1 MQASA
6 FVGLL
11 PMCDISIHI
20 ADAERRSRHTALK
33 DGQPVTY
40 LVFSGDD
47 AVSGEV
53 HFKFDP
59 SSRRLDHVGIKVG
72 SPQRTIASAFITFY
86 SFLVIR
92 LNLLGPS
99 NWFTAASTSLY
110 PLSASFSLRGR

>member
-1 MQASA
+1 MENLLSKVSTYPCLPLTLAAFSHFHSAQASA

-11 PMCDISIHI
+11 PMCDISIDI

-53 HFKFDP
+53 HFKFDTGT
-59 SSRRLDHVGIKVG
+59 RRLDHVGIKVH
-72 SPQRTIASAFITFY
+72 I
-86 SFLVIR
+86 
-92 LNLLGPS
+92 
-99 NWFTAASTSLY
+99 
-110 PLSASFSLRGR
+110 